1 MYVFTK
7 KRPCKKAKTMPH
19 ICDLNAIGWH
29 TLPNMHVYYS
39 SINAFIEEKVST
51 YLYLSCMQHILG
63 LDHVQLV
70 NCEYNLYQIYFER
83 D

>member
-29 TLPNMHVYYS
+29 TLPNMHVLLY
-39 SINAFIEEKVST
+39 AFIEEKVST
-51 YLYLSCMQHILG
+51 SLYLSFMQHTLG
-63 LDHVQLV
+63 LDYVQLV
-70 NCEYNLYQIYFER
+70 NCEYLYQIYFER